1 MTIKLRDFG
10 SSFATRERAREV
22 IMALPGGHASS
33 VDLDGVL
40 CSPSF
45 LAEFLSRL
53 TVTDSITVTTNDP
66 GMADKIGRLTVQLGL
81 GPKVKLNCA
90 VSA

>member
-1 MTIKLRDFG
+1 MLRLRDFG
-10 SSFATRERAREV
+10 SSFATRERARELIRV
-22 IMALPGGHASS
+22 LPGQHVSS

-45 LAEFLSRL
+45 LAELL
-53 TVTDSITVTTNDP
+53 TGLTAAGRIRVATTEP
-66 GMADKIGRLTVQLGL
+66 VMAAKVERMMIQLGL
-81 GPKVKLNCA
+81 ADTIELSCT